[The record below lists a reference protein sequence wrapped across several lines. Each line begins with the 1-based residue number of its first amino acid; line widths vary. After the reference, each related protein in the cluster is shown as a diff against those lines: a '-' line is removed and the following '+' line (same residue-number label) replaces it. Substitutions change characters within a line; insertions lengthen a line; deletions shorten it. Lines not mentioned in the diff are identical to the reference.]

1 MIDELNFMIMNDPNN
16 LNENYYFTKGNTHLP
31 TVVLNKAQNKFEFS
45 GVSMPEDSLSFYLPI
60 LEWLDTYKQEPNEK
74 TIVIFKMSYI
84 NSSSSKMMDKIFNKL
99 DEMYLDGHNVVIQ
112 WHYHIDDEDM
122 FSDGKI
128 YLEEKSFPYE
138 FINYG
143 TEHEYIM

>member
-1 MIDELNFMIMNDPNN
+1 MNDTDN
-16 LNENYYFTKGNTHLP
+16 LNESNYIIKGDDHMP
-31 TVVLNKAQNKFEFS
+31 TVRLDKAQNKFEFS

-60 LEWLDTYKQEPNEK
+60 LEWLDTYKQAPNKK

-84 NSSSSKMMDKIFNKL
+84 NSASSKMIDKIFKKL
-99 DEMYLDGHNVVIQ
+99 DEMYKEGYNVVIQ

-122 FSDGKI
+122 FSDGKL

-143 TEHEYIM
+143 TEEEYML